1 VEYEL
6 LFFTPVSNEDKVPT
20 IKKELEEIL
29 AKFSGKIT
37 RDFTDIG
44 KRKLAYPIKRNTHAF
59 FSWCWFTLEEKDK
72 ISEINRLIG
81 LNDKVMRHIIVR
93 AEEVGKPAA
102 EQEAARA
109 QSQAQEEI
117 IEPTPEPPKEEV
129 AAKPKA
135 QLEDLDEKLNE
146 LLEENRS

>member
-6 LFFTPVSNEDKVPT
+6 LFFTSVNNEDKVPA
-20 IKKELEEIL
+20 IKKELEDLL
-29 AKFSGKIT
+29 AGFGGKIT

-59 FSWCWFTLEEKDK
+59 FSWCWFASEEKEK

-81 LNDKVMRHIIVR
+81 LNDKIMRHLIVR

-102 EQEAARA
+102 EQ
-109 QSQAQEEI
+109 
-117 IEPTPEPPKEEV
+117 V
-129 AAKPKA
+129 AAEAQVEIAEPVPEAPTKEKDSKSKA

-146 LLEENRS
+146 LLEENRD

>member
-1 VEYEL
+1 MEYEL
-6 LFFTPVSNEDKVPT
+6 LFFTSVANEDRVPA
-20 IKKELEEIL
+20 IKKELEDLL
-29 AKFSGKIT
+29 AGFGGKIT

-72 ISEINRLIG
+72 MNEINRLIG
-81 LNDKVMRHIIVR
+81 LNDKIMRHLIVR

-102 EQEAARA
+102 KQVSSEA
-109 QSQAQEEI
+109 QAEI
-117 IEPTPEPPKEEV
+117 TEPAPETPAKEKDS
-129 AAKPKA
+129 KPKA

-146 LLEENRS
+146 LLENSSS